1 MSLHVIQLDLLIHT
15 LDYRHKKKTDENL
28 NDNYIM
34 MSTHANFN
42 VSKIKFISFF
52 RFSRNL
58 VHTTL
63 GRVSRGGWGV
73 YSWELVLLVSEQTLL
88 EN

>member
-1 MSLHVIQLDLLIHT
+1 MSLHVIQLDLLIQT
-15 LDYRHKKKTDENL
+15 LDYRQETDKNR

-34 MSTHANFN
+34 MPTHANFN

-52 RFSRNL
+52 LFGRNS
-58 VHTTL
+58 VQTTL
-63 GRVSRGGWGV
+63 GRVGRGGWGV

-88 EN
+88 ENK